1 MNNSENPTH
10 VGAPDPEL
18 RNSPIVEET
27 DEEFEILGQALDDAP
42 VDTTVCYFND
52 TAFPHGHYVCSGPE
66 LLRCERGAWVRRGS
80 CDPDN
85 P

>member
-1 MNNSENPTH
+1 MESSEPGQ

-18 RNSPIVEET
+18 RNSPIVEDT
-27 DEEFEILGQALDDAP
+27 DENFEVAGQEVSEDA
-42 VDTTVCYFND
+42 VCYFND
-52 TAFPHGHYVCSGPE
+52 QMYRNGAYVCSGSD
-66 LLRCERGAWVRRGS
+66 LLRCERGAWVRTGS